1 MRDDGLNGS
10 GSTPDRLELV
20 RAAVNSSPFYL
31 HLGMRVES
39 CGEGRSLLVMEARES
54 ATNIYGSLHGGS
66 LASLIDSACG
76 LALASRLEPTETAVT
91 VDLNIKY
98 LRPAFPGRLSA
109 TGQVIY
115 RGKVIGVEEAEIH
128 QENGELLAKGT
139 AVHVISRRAS

>member
-1 MRDDGLNGS
+1 MDN
-10 GSTPDRLELV
+10 PQPNHLEFV
-20 RAAVNSSPFYL
+20 QAAVNSSPFYQ
-31 HLGMRVES
+31 HMGMRVES
-39 CGEGRSLLVMEARES
+39 CGDGRSIFIMEARES

-98 LRPAFPGRLSA
+98 LRPAYPGRLSA

-115 RGKVIGVEEAEIH
+115 RGKIVGVEEAEIH

-139 AVHVISRRAS
+139 AVHVISRRTS